1 MQFIEEH
8 KNLVINFQYS
18 ETVIKYY
25 AKSFY
30 FAANFL
36 PKERRL
42 AAYAVY
48 AFCRYA
54 DNVVDNPRNRS
65 KEEILNEVNIL
76 KEELRLAYKYGE
88 SEHPALSAFIYVAKR
103 YDIPQEYP
111 MDLIDGVQM
120 DIDKARYKTFDE
132 LYEFAYKVAS
142 TVGLMMTCVMGFSDK
157 TALVYAESLGIGMQ
171 ITNILRDIQEDKNLG
186 RIYLPLDELQEFN
199 IAEEDII
206 NEVFSNNMKKYMAY
220 KVAKARDYYSKSN
233 LGIPLLQPESQFA
246 ISTASRIYSGI
257 LDKIEQNNY
266 NPFLGRVSLSYFE
279 KVKILTTELAASRLK
294 RIFV

>member
-1 MQFIEEH
+1 MN
-8 KNLVINFQYS
+8 NLAENKLLEINFQYS
-18 ETVIKYY
+18 QSIIKHY

-54 DNVVDNPRNRS
+54 DNVVDNPRDRS
-65 KEEILNEVNIL
+65 KEEIQNEVNNL
-76 KEELRLAYKYGE
+76 KEELTLAFKYGE
-88 SEHPALSAFIYVAKR
+88 SEHPALAAFIYVAKR
-103 YDIPQEYP
+103 YDIPIEYP

-120 DIDKARYKTFDE
+120 DIEKTRYNNFDE
-132 LYEFAYKVAS
+132 LYDFAYKVAS

-157 TALVYAESLGIGMQ
+157 IALVYAESLGIGMQ

-186 RIYLPLDELQEFN
+186 RIYLPLNELKQFSITENEINQE
-199 IAEEDII
+199 I
-206 NEVFSNNMKKYMAY
+206 FSSNFKELMKFQ
-220 KVAKARDYYSKSN
+220 VAKARNYYSKSD
-233 LGIPLLQPESQFA
+233 LGIPLLNPESQFA

-257 LDKIEQNNY
+257 LDKIEENNF
-266 NPFLGRVSLSYFE
+266 NPFLGRVSLTYFE
-279 KVKILTTELAASRLK
+279 KVKILTTELAYNKLK
-294 RIFV
+294 RIF

>member
-1 MQFIEEH
+1 MQFIEEN
-8 KNLVINFQYS
+8 KNLLINFQYS
-18 ETVIKYY
+18 QTVIKHY

-54 DNVVDNPRNRS
+54 DNVVDNPRNRT

-88 SEHPALSAFIYVAKR
+88 SEHPALSAFIYVATR
-103 YDIPQEYP
+103 YNIPIEYP

-120 DIDKARYKTFDE
+120 DIDISRYKTFNE

-186 RIYLPLDELQEFN
+186 RIYLPLDDLEKFK
-199 IAEEDII
+199 ITEEDIVKE
-206 NEVFSNNMKKYMAY
+206 NFSANFKQYMKFEV
-220 KVAKARDYYSKSN
+220 ARAREYYANSDK
-233 LGIPLLQPESQFA
+233 GIQLLNQESQFA

-257 LDKIEQNNY
+257 LDKIEQNDY
-266 NPFLGRVSLSYFE
+266 NPFLGRVSLTYFE